1 MVTLERMLRLIIE
14 VIFVLLGGLVAWLG
28 WTGHIFFDRRKT
40 SWIVV
45 SVVLILWGLRALYK
59 PNKWSTVWEN
69 WTRGLSLTLLGLVM
83 LAISRVPFAWVGP
96 LLAAGGVLLMLR
108 GIIGAALVF
117 RPRRVAPR

>member
-1 MVTLERMLRLIIE
+1 MVTPERMLRLIIE
-14 VIFVLLGGLVAWLG
+14 IIFVLLGGLVAWLG
-28 WTGHIFFDRRKT
+28 WTGHIFFDRRKI
-40 SWIVV
+40 SWAVL
-45 SVVLILWGLRALYK
+45 SSALILWGLRALHK
-59 PNKWSTVWEN
+59 PNKSWTRWEN